1 MSPNVHRPGCRPSYY
16 EAQKQAGVT
25 AAERKARKL
34 WFNGSVFVDEALQD
48 LRRRSSAAWAKNAL
62 ASSITRWLRAFLVH
76 GLQFRHPLS
85 DIARHA
91 LSIARLCWEALKRI
105 ASQKDIASLEA
116 DFTLLFEVEQPR
128 SLMGSGA

>member
-1 MSPNVHRPGCRPSYY
+1 MKPFRTCADGRAPPGRKTHWPAPSPD
-16 EAQKQAGVT
+16 
-25 AAERKARKL
+25 
-34 WFNGSVFVDEALQD
+34 GSAH
-48 LRRRSSAAWAKNAL
+48 
-62 ASSITRWLRAFLVH
+62 FLVH

-105 ASQKDIASLEA
+105 ASQKDIASVEA